1 MNREHTMHGAIKKR
15 PLLVRF
21 PGAEPARI
29 HLVCAAHAG
38 AGAAP
43 FSRWAECLPPWVSL
57 IAIRLPGR
65 ESRLREAPM
74 TSLDAAAEEV
84 ARELEVQQ
92 GPLAF
97 FGHCFG
103 AVLAYRAARLM
114 EQTGRDDILRV
125 IAAAAP
131 APDRTVGG
139 DTHRLSGAALF
150 EQLTRY
156 GAVQDTS
163 QGRALFALSESAI
176 CADFQALETWR
187 PVDTT
192 ALPLAAPVLEVRGDA
207 DRVLEPGTAG
217 WSLWTTS
224 EHRRLTVPGPH
235 FLLGDS
241 VGDLLDVIAQQLEED
256 LIREQLR
263 PATGPHPVSSST
275 TPRSGG
281 I

>member
-1 MNREHTMHGAIKKR
+1 MNRENTMRGAIKKR

-21 PGAEPARI
+21 PGAGPARI
-29 HLVCAAHAG
+29 HLVCVAHAG

-43 FSRWAECLPPWVSL
+43 FNRWAERLPAWVSL
-57 IAIRLPGR
+57 IAVRLPGR

-84 ARELEVQQ
+84 ARELATQL

-114 EQTGRDDILRV
+114 EQAGRDDILRV
-125 IAAAAP
+125 IVAAAP

-139 DTHRLSGAALF
+139 DTHQLSGDALF
-150 EQLTRY
+150 QQLTRY
-156 GAVQDTS
+156 GAVQDTDG
-163 QGRALFALSESAI
+163 GRSLFALSEPAI
-176 CADFQALETWR
+176 RADFQALETWR
-187 PVDTT
+187 PADTA
-192 ALPLAAPVLEVRGDA
+192 ALPLVAPVLEVRGDA
-207 DRVLEPGTAG
+207 DRVLEPGTVG
-217 WSLWTTS
+217 WSPWTAS

-235 FLLGDS
+235 FLLGDT
-241 VGDLLDVIAQQLEED
+241 VGDLLDVIARQLEED
-256 LIREQLR
+256 LTREQSR
-263 PATGPHPVSSST
+263 PATGPHPVPSNT
-275 TPRSGG
+275 APRSGG